1 MNLLQLNN
9 ITKKII
15 TNLGTI
21 YQQGEKKIHYESDPR
36 YFS

>member
-9 ITKKII
+9 IAKKII

-21 YQQGEKKIHYESDPR
+21 YQQGEKKIHY
-36 YFS
+36 

>member
-9 ITKKII
+9 IAKKII

-21 YQQGEKKIHYESDPR
+21 YQQGEKEIHY
-36 YFS
+36 